1 MKILIWV
8 HKNEAISGEIS
19 NYFFHCP
26 QQTNWSEYVQIEIT
40 QDEFAKLEDR
50 EIDKETDREAEW
62 LISQYNRNR
71 PSNKIIESIDEIDQN
86 NQAFGD

>member
-26 QQTNWSEYVQIEIT
+26 QQTNWPEYVQIEIT

-50 EIDKETDREAEW
+50 ETKDDTDREAEW
-62 LISQYNRNR
+62 LIDQYNRTR
-71 PSNKIIESIDEIDQN
+71 PYEDHINDPDDIEQN
-86 NQAFGD
+86 NQPFGD

>member
-26 QQTNWSEYVQIEIT
+26 QQTNWPEYVQIEIT

-50 EIDKETDREAEW
+50 ETKDDTDREAEW
-62 LISQYNRNR
+62 LIDQYNRKR
-71 PSNKIIESIDEIDQN
+71 PYEDHINDPDDIEQN
-86 NQAFGD
+86 NQPFGD

>member
-26 QQTNWSEYVQIEIT
+26 QQTNWPEYVQIEIT

-50 EIDKETDREAEW
+50 DIEDDIDREADW
-62 LISQYNRNR
+62 LINQYNRNR
-71 PSNKIIESIDEIDQN
+71 PNKEHINSIDELDQN

>member
-26 QQTNWSEYVQIEIT
+26 QQTNWPEYVQIEIT

-50 EIDKETDREAEW
+50 ETKDDTDREAEW
-62 LISQYNRNR
+62 LIDQYNLNR
-71 PSNKIIESIDEIDQN
+71 PYEDHINDPDDIEQN
-86 NQAFGD
+86 NQPFGD

>member
-26 QQTNWSEYVQIEIT
+26 QQTNWPEYVQIEIT

-50 EIDKETDREAEW
+50 ETKDDTDREAEW
-62 LISQYNRNR
+62 LIDQYNRNR
-71 PSNKIIESIDEIDQN
+71 PYEDNINDPDDIEQN
-86 NQAFGD
+86 NQPFGD